1 MTNNPALGLLASLPV
16 ELRLQIWGHLPLDRD
31 ELKQG
36 EKPPRQK
43 LAILYTNRQINRE
56 ASAKVYA
63 NIDLQFSIDP
73 SYDRKAWLRIGNNL
87 GTEYVLQ
94 DTNDALKLG
103 FNNLPYAKLRGV
115 HFDIEAPNRRDPGQV
130 FCLYKKCT
138 DLVTLLQSTKYCLP
152 DITLRLSDTTAAK
165 WTVDGA
171 PQKSVACD
179 RPRNIP
185 LVDQII
191 DRQTDQAYIYCDDSQ
206 IVLCAFLRLRNA
218 RSAQILIP
226 HDMQRQGS
234 FLDNLEDAW
243 TDEGPFGSYIDP
255 TYAWNDTRLQER
267 LDIIFTDLDLE
278 LDMLPGKTADMLRLE
293 RCSAWYTDE
302 AGGDSP
308 YEKEYERIIKAWTE
322 RQYSRDTKVEK
333 LNLRY
338 GLMRALNP
346 RSLYYQ
352 YTKPR
357 VSAQGLSMFLPE
369 KDEAKK
375 KALVESGLVSK
386 VWDREAWYD
395 EYGNGI
401 PAVRAKDKW
410 GLLQLFSKFHSDVLP
425 KHDYDMKERLNGWVG
440 NDTDSQK
447 DVSGAPKPDS
457 GDSSSSSSSDSS
469 EEDSSES
476 DGEYPTCCCQKK
488 RRRRSFNL

>member
-1 MTNNPALGLLASLPV
+1 M
-16 ELRLQIWGHLPLDRD
+16 
-31 ELKQG
+31 K
-36 EKPPRQK
+36 
-43 LAILYTNRQINRE
+43 
-56 ASAKVYA
+56 
-63 NIDLQFSIDP
+63 
-73 SYDRKAWLRIGNNL
+73 
-87 GTEYVLQ
+87 
-94 DTNDALKLG
+94 DAVKRG
-103 FNNLPYAKLRGV
+103 FETLPYAKLRGV
-115 HFDIEAPNRRDPGQV
+115 HFDIKAPNRRDPGQV

-138 DLVTLLQSTKYCLP
+138 DLVTLLQFTKYYLP
-152 DITLRLSDTTAAK
+152 DLTLRLSDTTSAK
-165 WTVDGA
+165 WTVDGE

-185 LVDQII
+185 VVDEII

-206 IVLCAFLRLRNA
+206 IVLCAFLRIRNA

-226 HDMQRQGS
+226 DDMQRQQA
-234 FLDNLEDAW
+234 FLDKMEDAW
-243 TDEGPFGSYIDP
+243 TDEGPFGIYTDP
-255 TYAWNDTRLQER
+255 DYAWNDTRLQER

-308 YEKEYERIIKAWTE
+308 YEKEYERIIKAWTD
-322 RQYSRDTKVEK
+322 RQCLRDTKMEK

-338 GLMRALNP
+338 GMMRALNP

-375 KALVESGLVSK
+375 KALVESGLVGK

-401 PAVRAKDKW
+401 PAFRAKDKW
-410 GLLQLFSKFHSDVLP
+410 GLLQIFSKFHGDVLP
-425 KHDYDMKERLNGWVG
+425 KQDYDMKERLNGWVG
-440 NDTDSQK
+440 IDTDSQK
-447 DVSGAPKPDS
+447 DVSGGVAKP
-457 GDSSSSSSSDSS
+457 GSSDSDDSSDSSESEEDSSES

-476 DGEYPTCCCQKK
+476 DGEYHTCYTCCCQKR